1 MYLGNVMKFKV
12 CILFFIVINVTY
24 VCDTYSGPAPTCPI
38 TDSNKAT
45 LCTGDEYLCS
55 SNQPTQLKNDT
66 DWEVKSAVSTSCPG
80 PSPAATCCLK
90 KCLPT
95 DSHVQ
100 KNTTSGDCEC
110 ISGYYSSTPTG
121 ATSCSK
127 CGDAPTA
134 GFTQSNAGST
144 DPKHCYKD
152 CSVKNIPET
161 GTPIRGTW
169 TATSPARDYYNV
181 LNSCAYVHGG
191 ISCNNGY
198 TQKSSKGNDI
208 NDCINRENNVCTAT
222 GGTANTGFKKY
233 VNNGGWNWDPICYAT
248 DCITTH
254 HLNTTTNLCE
264 SNRKTCVGDLV
275 TPNAT
280 KGEATWSNNTWNYSG
295 CVREVASA
303 NDPGNHGFSGK
314 TCAYND
320 LGQEQPCVTEMTA
333 CYAGWCCKSSPC
345 TTCTATEPG
354 YYSPAAKRNAT
365 AFNPDSLKCIGCPGG
380 TTNDGTDDDPTDGC
394 AIHNNLGEPDPTIA
408 QYCMTSENQCN
419 ISGDTKFCD
428 SYGCFN
434 FGSMPRK
441 VSFP

>member
-1 MYLGNVMKFKV
+1 MKFKIH
-12 CILFFIVINVTY
+12 ILVVFIVGVFCVNSGYTACTIGDCTLAINQ
-24 VCDTYSGPAPTCPI
+24 C
-38 TDSNKAT
+38 AT
-45 LCTGDEYLCS
+45 
-55 SNQPTQLKNDT
+55 QPTKLQKIPLTYKDDVN
-66 DWEVKSAVSTSCPG
+66 E
-80 PSPAATCCLK
+80 PSGTCPAATPRCCREN
-90 KCLPT
+90 CVQGAGFITINTVT
-95 DSHVQ
+95 DCH
-100 KNTTSGDCEC
+100 C
-110 ISGYYSSTPTG
+110 IAGYYSNTG
-121 ATSCSK
+121 KTDCLE
-127 CGDAPTA
+127 CGAAPPTA
-134 GFTQSNAGST
+134 GFTKSDAGST

-280 KGEATWSNNTWNYSG
+280 KGDATWSNNTWNYSG